1 MIDGQIE
8 ILRDQPLT
16 DSTLYGQ
23 LKSCSMIHGF
33 LNPLFSHQFRYG
45 GGKLLDASD
54 QEWGRAMTSI
64 SRWRDKRCPRH
75 LDDMEKA
82 FVERDPELHTAIQQH
97 SDLVD
102 DQKQAV
108 IDIERQLSGSI
119 VPDEDTSEASQMV
132 NDMPPEQIR
141 LIEALQAIPTVWTLE
156 GEWRRRNTAVE
167 AIIAYCN
174 YAEGG
179 PLRSRP
185 KRSISRDREGD
196 KQLDSENTTERP
208 SQGSGEPDLMQ
219 EKRSSL
225 FVWEKK
231 RQEDRKHIQT
241 SPKPVICFQCGKG
254 YSQHQGF
261 LRHFPPA
268 HLNDRKCNF
277 CDDDM
282 EFLHQMH
289 WQIHA
294 ETVHRLHT

>member
-1 MIDGQIE
+1 
-8 ILRDQPLT
+8 
-16 DSTLYGQ
+16 
-23 LKSCSMIHGF
+23 
-33 LNPLFSHQFRYG
+33 
-45 GGKLLDASD
+45 
-54 QEWGRAMTSI
+54 
-64 SRWRDKRCPRH
+64 
-75 LDDMEKA
+75 MEKA
-82 FVERDPELHTAIQQH
+82 FVEREPELHTAIQQH

-102 DQKQAV
+102 ECERNPDPALIPLVKESQRNITNIRQRLRYKRKNEVRQEFSQKQAV

-119 VPDEDTSEASQMV
+119 VPDEDASEASQMV

-141 LIEALQAIPTVWTLE
+141 LIEALQAIPTAWTLE
-156 GEWRRRNTAVE
+156 GEWQRRNTAVE

-179 PLRSRP
+179 PLRGRP
-185 KRSISRDREGD
+185 KRPISHDREDD

-208 SQGSGEPDLMQ
+208 SQKSGEPNLVQ
-219 EKRSSL
+219 EKRPNLS
-225 FVWEKK
+225 VWEKK

-254 YSQHQGF
+254 YSQHQGL
-261 LRHFPPA
+261 LRHFRPA